1 MTLKEA
7 EEFTSSCR
15 WQYAKTYPSAPHEYT
30 CLAWNPSAK
39 RQMVDFAYLIRDA
52 GYTERFGNSDYR
64 VLVIDGM
71 KYWTMDEPLENTD
84 LINRTYADDEKRRR
98 IAEFVQSDKGF
109 EYEGG
114 MSLADIE
121 CQMMMTEFRAYVSRF
136 DWRVAKTFEDF
147 SPHQYILNFPCWKMK
162 KDDKCKGEGE
172 ACVECKERRSE
183 FEKWVLFIRKYGERC
198 KMLKT
203 VYTVLCVDGRQ
214 YWTMGDPLETTWVLN
229 RALIDEPRR
238 VPKLEWLDRE

>member
-30 CLAWNPSAK
+30 CLAWNPNAK
-39 RQMVDFAYLIRDA
+39 HQMVDFAYLIRDA

-64 VLVIDGM
+64 VLVINGM
-71 KYWTMDEPLENTD
+71 KYWTMDDPLENTD

-98 IAEFVQSDKGF
+98 IAEFVQSDIGF

-121 CQMMMTEFRAYVSRF
+121 YQMKDEKIVCPIT
-136 DWRVAKTFEDF
+136 DF
-147 SPHQYILNFPCWKMK
+147 QKYFNLPKRKKMRK
-162 KDDKCKGEGE
+162 MVKN
-172 ACVECKERRSE
+172 KE
-183 FEKWVLFIRKYGERC
+183 
-198 KMLKT
+198 
-203 VYTVLCVDGRQ
+203 
-214 YWTMGDPLETTWVLN
+214 
-229 RALIDEPRR
+229 
-238 VPKLEWLDRE
+238 